1 MASYSPRITRSLFA
15 KFVNFLQGC
24 GSGLDSIK
32 YQYCPKSFRNI
43 FVTNPPDELPYE
55 LRNVDDFVMPRAR
68 IELLKRIPIFT
79 LPLEWNNSG
88 DLRYYQNKTT
98 FKITLK
104 ETLLRKFAAD
114 NYIGE

>member
-1 MASYSPRITRSLFA
+1 
-15 KFVNFLQGC
+15 VNFLQGC